1 MPADLSDQFSKFDPD
16 YVKNVIGP
24 HLLVRT
30 YQGERPLL
38 PMIDVKLSKENAM
51 PDDLWGL
58 ISETWKPD
66 AKSGVILFLQ
76 GLENRGPN
84 NRRKRIY
91 MSAMTP
97 DLYRPMYRDK
107 VVHFFTKLLDV
118 ANAGKPLMRSY
129 LAGYFDLYWDLHLG
143 LSSDKIPTKVLQFG
157 ESLNT
162 VLAYRDPTQKIVYEN
177 YMFVHS
183 NLTFLRGWI
192 AEKLADLIIGK

>member
-1 MPADLSDQFSKFDPD
+1 MNHLSHQFRKFDPD
-16 YVKNVIGP
+16 YINNVIEP

-30 YQGERPLL
+30 YQGERPFL

-66 AKSGVILFLQ
+66 AKNGVILFLQ

-97 DLYRPMYRDK
+97 DL
-107 VVHFFTKLLDV
+107 
-118 ANAGKPLMRSY
+118 
-129 LAGYFDLYWDLHLG
+129 
-143 LSSDKIPTKVLQFG
+143 
-157 ESLNT
+157 
-162 VLAYRDPTQKIVYEN
+162 
-177 YMFVHS
+177 
-183 NLTFLRGWI
+183 
-192 AEKLADLIIGK
+192 

>member
-1 MPADLSDQFSKFDPD
+1 MNNSSDQFSKFDPD

-66 AKSGVILFLQ
+66 AKNGVTLFLQ

-91 MSAMTP
+91 MSAITP

-107 VVHFFTKLLDV
+107 VVQFFTKLLDV

-129 LAGYFDLYWDLHLG
+129 LPGYFDLYWDLHLG
-143 LSSDKIPTKVLQFG
+143 LRSDSDTNQSAPVWGKP
-157 ESLNT
+157 E
-162 VLAYRDPTQKIVYEN
+162 YRPG
-177 YMFVHS
+177 
-183 NLTFLRGWI
+183 L
-192 AEKLADLIIGK
+192 

>member
-51 PDDLWGL
+51 SDDLWGL

-66 AKSGVILFLQ
+66 ANSGVILFLQ